1 MAQQEAA
8 IPIKATA
15 LSSLK
20 RLLKSNWVMLKITS
34 AAARNTKMLVKI
46 FMMFILA
53 CSLNKSVCWVKMFFF
68 SKFRLFLHAKLWGKI
83 KKK

>member
-15 LSSLK
+15 LSPPN
-20 RLLKSNWVMLKITS
+20 RLLKSNCVMLKITS

-46 FMMFILA
+46 FMIFILT
-53 CSLNKSVCWVKMFFF
+53 CSFEKESVF
-68 SKFRLFLHAKLWGKI
+68 
-83 KKK
+83 